1 MRLSKDL
8 CFGNR
13 AQKYIPYLMENLRE
27 GHIVPMAYLVYSGYG
42 SNLFEF
48 YPSSM
53 LKIKNFP
60 RKEDEILGIAYGY
73 KDALKLV
80 ACMVEESLKG
90 EGICC

>member
-1 MRLSKDL
+1 MQCGFANGQNLSYGKEIMRLSKDL

-48 YPSSM
+48 YSSSM
-53 LKIKNFP
+53 LKMKNFP
-60 RKEDEILGIAYGY
+60 RKED
-73 KDALKLV
+73 DSRD
-80 ACMVEESLKG
+80 SLR
-90 EGICC
+90 I